1 MSKEL
6 EKAQARVATF
16 DLSARAQD
24 DERIPVVI
32 SSDAVVEVS
41 DGPEILVHSP
51 DAVDLARAPLPLIA
65 THSGG
70 QINVGIVEDIGI
82 RNGQMLGYA
91 RFGKRPEASGYREDV
106 LNRIIRSVS
115 VGYARIKGGVRND
128 GVLVTTRWMPVH
140 VAMVAEPA
148 DVRAGFFREFSGMQF
163 SADECIPANQSAHA
177 IEPDP
182 ITQPVQVISTNPPP
196 AQPATT
202 SKGAIMAEAN
212 NAPAGG
218 TADIQ
223 VTDNGTA
230 EQRMAPADIEVRR
243 KQAIANLCSAN
254 NLDSRFAQRWIADG
268 ASLETVADDM
278 LKIMAERG
286 KSASAPALL
295 DMSRKEVASYSVL
308 RALRAAQS
316 KDWSKAGLE
325 LEAHKA
331 VMARAGVQPR
341 NGASFFV
348 PMDVQA
354 RGRRDMT
361 VAGVSGSNY
370 LVSTDN
376 QPGSFID
383 LLRNDSAVLA
393 LGATRL
399 TGLVGNITIPRMT
412 AGGTAYWLG
421 DENTAITESQATIGQ
436 VSLSPKNV
444 AALTEISHQLM
455 QQSDPSVESM
465 VMNDLAAVLGLAV
478 DVACIRGSGLSGQP
492 HGIVGTS
499 GVGSFDTDGTD
510 TFSDVVSA
518 QTDVMAANAL
528 KPGCAYL
535 ADPASAALL
544 MGRSRFASTDTPI
557 WNGNLLEGTMAGF
570 PCKATNQMSANTMLF
585 GWWPSII
592 VAEFGVLELAVNPY
606 SDFTRGLSQIRAW
619 YSMDTAMRYPGAFS
633 YDATVA

>member
-1 MSKEL
+1 MSDVLKL
-6 EKAQARVATF
+6 PRLARDLFGTDIEKRDA
-16 DLSARAQD
+16 
-24 DERIPVVI
+24 
-32 SSDAVVEVS
+32 SSDMAISFPASSGIEVERWWGTEVLSHDKSAVRMGRISGGAAPLLFNHNWDDPIGMIDGGRLKDGKLVVDAHFFDTERAREVKAMLDGGLRNVSIGYEIHAMEEEVKSQRFTATDWEPLEVS
-41 DGPEILVHSP
+41 
-51 DAVDLARAPLPLIA
+51 
-65 THSGG
+65 
-70 QINVGIVEDIGI
+70 IVTIPAD
-82 RNGQMLGYA
+82 
-91 RFGKRPEASGYREDV
+91 P
-106 LNRIIRSVS
+106 S
-115 VGYARIKGGVRND
+115 VGVGR
-128 GVLVTTRWMPVH
+128 
-140 VAMVAEPA
+140 
-148 DVRAGFFREFSGMQF
+148 
-163 SADECIPANQSAHA
+163 SADA
-177 IEPDP
+177 
-182 ITQPVQVISTNPPP
+182 TVTKPVQVTRMGIQP

-202 SKGAIMAEAN
+202 KEAIMAEN
-212 NAPAGG
+212 QNAQAGA
-218 TADIQ
+218 TADIT

-243 KQAIANLCSAN
+243 KQAITNLCSAN

-278 LKIMAERG
+278 IKIMAERG

-633 YDATVA
+633 YDSTVA

>member
-1 MSKEL
+1 MSDQLKL
-6 EKAQARVATF
+6 PRLARDLFGTDIEKRDAADDMAISFPASSGIEVERWWGTEVLSHDKSAVRMGRIDGGAAPLLFNHNWDDPIGMIDGGRLKDGKLIVDAHLFDTERAREVKAMLDGGLRNVSIGYEIHAMEEEVKSQRFTAT
-16 DLSARAQD
+16 DWEPL
-24 DERIPVVI
+24 
-32 SSDAVVEVS
+32 EVS
-41 DGPEILVHSP
+41 
-51 DAVDLARAPLPLIA
+51 
-65 THSGG
+65 
-70 QINVGIVEDIGI
+70 IVTIPAD
-82 RNGQMLGYA
+82 
-91 RFGKRPEASGYREDV
+91 P
-106 LNRIIRSVS
+106 S
-115 VGYARIKGGVRND
+115 VGVGRNAD
-128 GVLVTTRWMPVH
+128 ATVTK
-140 VAMVAEPA
+140 
-148 DVRAGFFREFSGMQF
+148 
-163 SADECIPANQSAHA
+163 
-177 IEPDP
+177 
-182 ITQPVQVISTNPPP
+182 PVQVTRMGIQP
-196 AQPATT
+196 ANPATT
-202 SKGAIMAEAN
+202 KEAIMAEN
-212 NAPAGG
+212 QNAQAGA

-223 VTDNGTA
+223 VTENGSP
-230 EQRMAPADIEVRR
+230 EQRMNPADIEVRR
-243 KQAIANLCSAN
+243 KQAITNLCSAN

-278 LKIMAERG
+278 IQIMAERG

-499 GVGSFDTDGTD
+499 GVGSFDTDATD

-570 PCKATNQMSANTMLF
+570 PCKATNQMSPNTMLF